1 MGVGVGVG
9 AGAGGVTTTILPSP
23 GDATSSAPHAA
34 SGMAALNMSKVRVR
48 NMKKNPFDRELGVTN
63 RQAGA
68 SGLRDGPYGVYV
80 IP

>member
-1 MGVGVGVG
+1 
-9 AGAGGVTTTILPSP
+9 
-23 GDATSSAPHAA
+23 
-34 SGMAALNMSKVRVR
+34 MAALNMSKVRVR

-68 SGLRDGPYGVYV
+68 SGFRDGPYGVYV